1 MKTKYLLLIVVAFIS
16 FNCSTNH
23 NDTNTLFTNLS
34 ADETGVYF
42 QNTIEEGPNTN
53 VLMYEYF
60 YNGAGIALAD
70 FNGDGLLDIYASS
83 NMGEN
88 KMYRNKGDFQF
99 EDITTISKTS
109 GRSGPWKTGVTA
121 VDINGDQRMDLYV
134 CYSGMVKDA
143 QRKNQLFLNLGN
155 NEEGNPLFAEAAG
168 LFGLDSSAYSNQGYF
183 FDYDKDGDLDMLLL
197 NHNPKSMPILG
208 VEKTKS
214 LLQVDDPLTGLRLY
228 EQRDNYFYDITPNTN
243 INGSSLSYGLS
254 ISISDFNNDGWS
266 DFYVCNDYTI
276 PDYLY
281 INDQQGGFVNQLQN
295 SINHTSHFSMGND
308 SGDMNNDGWM
318 DLFTLDMLPE
328 DNERQKKLRAPDNYN
343 LFDINIKN
351 GFHHQYMRNMLQK
364 NNGDGTF
371 SEIGQM
377 AGVSN
382 TDWSWSALFADFDND
397 GWQDLF
403 VSNGYLRDYTNR
415 DFLKYMEDFVSDKK
429 SNLKRDDVLEII
441 NQMPSSNVSN
451 YIFKNQKGQNFLNST
466 DSWGLKEFNNSNGAA
481 YGDLDNDGD
490 LDLVINKINDPLG
503 IYKNNSS
510 NSAKALTVSLKS
522 QSKNAFGIGAKVTL
536 YANDIMQTREQ
547 YPTRGYLS
555 SVSPILHFGLQQDI
569 KIDSIV
575 VDWPLGKREIRK
587 NISANQPLVFNEED
601 AKPYQQITKLRKQL
615 LSKVPSTIKS
625 KHRIKSTL
633 DFDRQPLLHFQPSY
647 EGPVLAKGDINN
659 DQLDDLI
666 LGGGQDQPLEIWI
679 QQIDGGFTKKDNQ
692 ELKKDSNAIV
702 SSIALLDFDQ
712 DGNTD
717 LYVGHGG
724 YHQYTKT
731 SEQLFDQMY
740 LNDGTGHF
748 KSLNLPLLDQSSTTV
763 VAKVN
768 DINKDGYPDIF
779 LGGGIVPGEYP
790 LHYKNRILINKK
802 GSWVE
807 NPEWTKTLN
816 QQTGIVRDAI
826 WEDVNGDDQKD
837 LILVG
842 EWMQISVYLVKG
854 DSLVLAN
861 NFFNSSLSDD
871 GWWNTIK
878 SSDLN
883 KDGKP
888 DFIVGNEGVN
898 NSFNASTE
906 HPIKLHYDDFD
917 TNGTLDPILSY
928 FIGSTSYPFAT
939 RDELLSQLV
948 SMKSHYPSYESYSK
962 ADVNEILSHFQ
973 KDQMKTLKASQLRS
987 ILLLSTKDGYEAR
1000 SLPEEVQTSPIK
1012 SILIEDINGD
1022 THEDLILLGNRTK
1035 IALKLGRNDSNP
1047 GNILLGDSKGNFT
1060 GVSSPNTGLKL
1071 NTNISGIEKINN
1083 YLFISQTND
1092 SIVTYKINYNE

>member
-1 MKTKYLLLIVVAFIS
+1 MKSKYLLLIVLAFAS
-16 FNCSTNH
+16 YSCATNH
-23 NDTNTLFTNLS
+23 NDNETLFTHLS
-34 ADETGVYF
+34 AEETGIYF
-42 QNTIEEGPNTN
+42 QNTIKEGPNTN

-60 YNGAGIALAD
+60 YNGAGVALAD

-88 KMYRNKGDFQF
+88 KMYLNKGDFQF
-99 EDITTISKTS
+99 EDITRISKTS
-109 GRSGPWKTGVTA
+109 GRSGPWKTGITA

-155 NEEGNPLFAEAAG
+155 NEEGTPIFAEAAG

-214 LLQVDDPLTGLRLY
+214 LLKKDAPLTGLRLY
-228 EQRDNYFYDITPNTN
+228 EQRDNYFYDITPNTK

-254 ISISDFNNDGWS
+254 IAIADYNNDGWS

-281 INDQQGGFVNQLQN
+281 INDQHGGFDDQLKK

-308 SGDMNNDGWM
+308 SGDMNNDGWT

-343 LFDINIKN
+343 LFDINLKN

-382 TDWSWSALFADFDND
+382 TDWSWSALFADFDSD

-415 DFLKYMEDFVSDKK
+415 DFLKYMEDYVSEKK

-451 YIFKNQKGQNFLNST
+451 YVFKNQKGGKFLNST
-466 DSWGLKEFNNSNGAA
+466 ESWGLKEFSNSSGAA

-490 LDLVINKINDPLG
+490 LDLVVNKINDLLG
-503 IYKNNSS
+503 VYMNNSS
-510 NSAKALTVSLKS
+510 NNNNTLTVSLESK
-522 QSKNAFGIGAKVTL
+522 SKNSLGIGAKVTL
-536 YANDIMQTREQ
+536 YANGILQTREQ
-547 YPTRGYLS
+547 NITRGYLS
-555 SVSPILHFGLQQDI
+555 SISPLIHFGLQKET

-575 VDWPLGKREIRK
+575 VDWPLGKREVRK
-587 NISANQPLVFNEED
+587 NISANQLLVFNEKD
-601 AKPYQQITKLRKQL
+601 SKPHQQTINIRNQL
-615 LSKVPSTIKS
+615 LSKVPSTLNSI
-625 KHRIKSTL
+625 HRIKNTL
-633 DFDRQPLLHFQPSY
+633 DFDRQPLLHFQPSH
-647 EGPVLAKGDINN
+647 EGPVLTKGDINN
-659 DQLDDLI
+659 DQLEDLVV
-666 LGGGQDQPLEIWI
+666 GGSQGQPIEIWV
-679 QQIDGGFTKKDNQ
+679 QQSDGSFKKKDNQ
-692 ELKKDSNAIV
+692 EFQDNSKATVTSL
-702 SSIALLDFDQ
+702 ALLDFDQ
-712 DGNTD
+712 DGNLD

-724 YHQYTKT
+724 YHQYSST
-731 SEQLFDQMY
+731 SEQLYDQMY
-740 LNDGTGHF
+740 LNDGTGNF
-748 KSLNLPLLDQSSTTV
+748 KALTLSILNQSSTTV

-768 DINKDGYPDIF
+768 DINEDGFPDIF
-779 LGGGIVPGEYP
+779 VGGGIVPGEYP
-790 LHYKNRILINKK
+790 LHYKNRILINNQ
-802 GSWVE
+802 GQWTE
-807 NPEWTKTLN
+807 NNEWNKILN
-816 QQTGIVRDAI
+816 QQDGIVRDAI
-826 WEDVNGDDQKD
+826 WEDVNGDNQKD

-842 EWMQISVYLVKG
+842 EWMQISVYLVKS
-854 DSLVLAN
+854 DSLVLDE
-861 NFFNSSLSDD
+861 NFFNNSLTSN

-878 SSDLN
+878 GADIN

-888 DFIVGNEGVN
+888 DFIIGNEGVN
-898 NSFNASTE
+898 NPFNASAE
-906 HPIKLHYDDFD
+906 HPIELHYDDFD
-917 TNGTLDPILSY
+917 NNGTIDPILSY
-928 FIGSTSYPFAT
+928 FIESTSYPFAT

-948 SMKSHYPSYESYSK
+948 MLKSHYPSYDSYSK
-962 ADVNEILSHFQ
+962 ADLNEVLSYFQ
-973 KDQMKTLKASQLRS
+973 KDQMKTFKTTQLKS
-987 ILLLSTKDGYEAR
+987 ILLLSTEDGYKARNLPDEAQ
-1000 SLPEEVQTSPIK
+1000 SSPIK
-1012 SILIEDINGD
+1012 SIMIEDLNGD
-1022 THEDLILLGNRTK
+1022 THQDIILLGNRTK
-1035 IALKLGRNDSNP
+1035 VALKLGRNDSNP
-1047 GNILLGDSKGNFT
+1047 GVILLGDSKGNFT
-1060 GVSSPNTGLKL
+1060 VVSFPETGLKL
-1071 NTNISGIEKINN
+1071 NKNISGIEKIKDQL
-1083 YLFISQTND
+1083 YISQTND
-1092 SIVTYKINYNE
+1092 SLLTYKIN